1 MIKDVLETIKNQ
13 LDNYLKA
20 VLTPHTPY
28 VVLGNLVNESTGTMI
43 ALDEKI
49 YITVFA
55 IDEEK
60 MMKSQTFTK
69 QVNGVTTIV
78 NPELKLNL
86 NILVSAMFSNY
97 DDGLKALS
105 QTITF
110 FQGKNVFN
118 HQNTPE
124 LPEGVDAVYLDFV
137 NQSESEQ
144 YDVWTKIGAKY
155 QPSVIYR
162 LRMLTIQANFAQENR
177 VDIETINLNV
187 HQN

>member
-1 MIKDVLETIKNQ
+1 MIKEVLDTLKGQ

-20 VLTPHTPY
+20 VISPY
-28 VVLGNLVNESTGTMI
+28 TSYVQISNLLAPDGGIPAFE
-43 ALDEKI
+43 EKI
-49 YITVFA
+49 FITLFA
-55 IDEEK
+55 IDEERT
-60 MMKSQTFTK
+60 MKSQTFTK

-86 NILVSAMFSNY
+86 NILVTALFSEY
-97 DDGLKALS
+97 EVGLEALS
-105 QTITF
+105 KTITF

-124 LPEGVDAVYLDFV
+124 LPDSVEAVYLDFV
-137 NQSESEQ
+137 NHSESEQ

-162 LRMLTIQANFAQENR
+162 IRMLTIQADFAQENR
-177 VDIETINLNV
+177 IDIETVKVDV

>member
-1 MIKDVLETIKNQ
+1 MIKDVLDTLKDQ
-13 LDNYLKA
+13 LDNYLKSILGSTSSYVEVAHLVDNEGSIAHFTDKVIITLFA
-20 VLTPHTPY
+20 V
-28 VVLGNLVNESTGTMI
+28 
-43 ALDEKI
+43 
-49 YITVFA
+49 
-55 IDEEK
+55 DEEK
-60 MMKSQTFTK
+60 VMKSQTFTK

-78 NPELKLNL
+78 NPELRLNL
-86 NILVSAMFSNY
+86 NILVSSIFTDYES
-97 DDGLKALS
+97 GLNALS

-124 LPEGVDAVYLDFV
+124 LPDGIEAVYLDFI

-162 LRMLTIQANFAQENR
+162 VRMLTIQADFAQESR
-177 VDIETINLNV
+177 VDIESTNV
-187 HQN
+187 DLHQN